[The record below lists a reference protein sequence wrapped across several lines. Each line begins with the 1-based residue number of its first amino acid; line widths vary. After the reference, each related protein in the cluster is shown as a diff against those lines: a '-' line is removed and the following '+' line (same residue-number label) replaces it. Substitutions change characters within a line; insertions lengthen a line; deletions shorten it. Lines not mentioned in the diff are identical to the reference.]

1 MVLAMKRDVD
11 LQRDVI
17 DELQYDPEIDAED
30 IGVTVDN
37 GVVTLAGRITTFS
50 QYSAADRAV
59 HRIAGVRAFAND
71 LKVAAFHGGM
81 PDDLEVA
88 ALGGGTLNDTEI
100 AKGIAD
106 AFDRNVVLSPGITIR
121 VVDGGITLE
130 GTVAWYYQ
138 RDAAEATARS
148 TRGVR
153 WVWNMI
159 TVTQPAVDAATI
171 EEGITRALVRNA
183 TVDAQH
189 VHVQVRGRHVTLTG
203 EVHSLAERQE
213 AAAATWRGTG
223 VSEITNHLR
232 VVPR

>member
-1 MVLAMKRDVD
+1 MLLAMKRDVD

-17 DELQYDPEIDAED
+17 DELTYDPEIDAAD

-37 GVVTLAGRITTFS
+37 GAVTLAGSVMSFTQYAAANRAMHRIT
-50 QYSAADRAV
+50 
-59 HRIAGVRAFAND
+59 GVRAVAND
-71 LKVAAFHGGM
+71 LKVATF
-81 PDDLEVA
+81 P
-88 ALGGGTLNDTEI
+88 GGTPDDTEI

-106 AFDRNVVLSPGITIR
+106 AFDRNVVLSPGITVH
-121 VVDGGITLE
+121 VVDGGVTLG

-138 RDAAEATARS
+138 RDTAEAMARS

-183 TVDAQH
+183 TVEAQH
-189 VHVQVRGRHVTLTG
+189 IHVQVHGRHVTLTG

-213 AAAATWRGTG
+213 AGAATWRGTG
-223 VSEITNHLR
+223 VTEITNHLR